1 MKLPTSFAA
10 AALSSAVLCSLALSA
25 CSQAESHNASEPGD
39 NIVGVLQ
46 CDDYLTKVNSCIH
59 NKVPANRR
67 AALTA
72 EAHQMF
78 TTWKEA
84 AGNPEHRATLP
95 QACSITH
102 DVAKEE
108 LSRYGCSL

>member
-1 MKLPTSFAA
+1 MKLPI
-10 AALSSAVLCSLALSA
+10 ALVAIALCSQLLAA
-25 CSQAESHNASEPGD
+25 CSQAESHNASAPED
-39 NIVGVLQ
+39 SVIGVLQ
-46 CDDYLTKVNSCIH
+46 CDDYLTKVNSCILD
-59 NKVPANRR
+59 KVPTNQR

-84 AGNPEHRATLP
+84 AANPEHRATLP

>member
-1 MKLPTSFAA
+1 MKLPI
-10 AALSSAVLCSLALSA
+10 ALVAGALTSLALAA
-25 CSQAESHNASEPGD
+25 CSQAESHDASAPED
-39 NIVGVLQ
+39 SVIGVLQ
-46 CDDYLTKVNSCIH
+46 CDDYLAKVNSCIH
-59 NKVPANRR
+59 DKVPADRR
-67 AALTA
+67 VALTA

-84 AGNPEHRATLP
+84 AANPEHRATLP

>member
-1 MKLPTSFAA
+1 MKLPLSSAA
-10 AALSSAVLCSLALSA
+10 VALSSLIVSSLALTA
-25 CSQAESHNASEPGD
+25 CSPAESHNASTPGD
-39 NIVGVLQ
+39 RVIGVLQ
-46 CDDYLTKVNSCIH
+46 CDDYLTKVNSCILE
-59 NKVPANRR
+59 KVPADRR

-72 EAHQMF
+72 EARQIF

-84 AGNPEHRATLP
+84 ASNPEHRATLP

-102 DVAKEE
+102 DVAREE

>member
-1 MKLPTSFAA
+1 MNAQPWYPAA
-10 AALSSAVLCSLALSA
+10 AVALCLATAA
-25 CSQAESHNASEPGD
+25 CSPAESKNAKSAAD
-39 NIVGVLQ
+39 NVIGIVQ
-46 CDDYLTKVNSCIH
+46 CDDYMAKVNACI
-59 NKVPANRR
+59 NDKVPAEKR

-72 EAHQMF
+72 ESRQLF

-84 AGNPEHRATLP
+84 AADPLHRSTLP

-108 LSRYGCSL
+108 LAAFGCAM

>member
-1 MKLPTSFAA
+1 MKTPIPFLAV
-10 AALSSAVLCSLALSA
+10 ALSLVLAA
-25 CSQAESHNASEPGD
+25 CSQAESRDATRPADAVIG
-39 NIVGVLQ
+39 IVQ
-46 CDDYLTKVNSCIH
+46 CDAYLAAVNTCIQD
-59 NKVPANRR
+59 KVPADKR

-84 AGNPEHRATLP
+84 AADPQQRSTLP
-95 QACSITH
+95 QACGITR

-108 LSRYGCSL
+108 LAGYGCAL